1 MHEAPSSEELL
12 GSVIGFLNQVAAP
25 QLSGQAAFHARV
37 AANALALVEREM
49 AQRPTADTRARALFA
64 ALLNDEA
71 STLEALNGQVCAQIR
86 SGDLACDNPS
96 LLATLREIT
105 SAQLAIDQPS
115 YSGLNP

>member
-49 AQRPTADTRARALFA
+49 AQRPAADARARTLFA
-64 ALLNDEA
+64 ALLNDAA
-71 STLEALNGQVCAQIR
+71 SSLQALNAQVCAQIR
-86 SGDLACDNPS
+86 SGDLACDNPA
-96 LLATLREIT
+96 LLAALREIT
-105 SAQLAIDQPS
+105 SAQLAIDQPT
-115 YSGLNP
+115 YSGLHP